1 MLSIAYSASIGGMAT
16 LIGTPPN
23 AIFASL
29 SQSLLDIDISFGQWL
44 LRGVPISGISLVIAW
59 LYMIRF
65 GSKVTDIT
73 SIIEER
79 GTINEHLTKLGLF
92 TRDEKIVAA
101 IFISTAIAWITR
113 GLLWKDFLPMVDDST
128 IVLAAAVALFLIPSS
143 SATSSQGHTMNSKK
157 LNEDGRK
164 KLLDWNTAVKIPW
177 GVLLL
182 IGGGLALAN
191 AFTATGLDNWI
202 ASQLNFLAGMPF
214 IIVILVVVAIAI
226 FSSEIISNTATAA
239 LLIPI
244 AASLSVTL
252 EVNPL
257 LLMVPIT
264 IATSYGFI
272 MPVGTPPNA
281 IVFASGHVT
290 ARKMARAGLPLDIIG
305 IAIVTLFATTLV
317 PMLWE

>member
-1 MLSIAYSASIGGMAT
+1 M
-16 LIGTPPN
+16 
-23 AIFASL
+23 
-29 SQSLLDIDISFGQWL
+29 
-44 LRGVPISGISLVIAW
+44 GVPISAISLVIAW

-73 SIIEER
+73 SIVEES
-79 GTINEHLTKLGLF
+79 GTINEHLTKLGPF
-92 TRDEKIVAA
+92 TRDEKIVSA

-128 IVLAAAVALFLIPSS
+128 IVLAAAIALFLIPSS
-143 SATSSQGHTMNSKK
+143 SVLSSQGRTMNSKK
-157 LNEDGRK
+157 ISFTKDGKGVRNEDIRYKPNSMNSSENLSGK

-191 AFTATGLDNWI
+191 AFTTTGLDRWF

-214 IIVILVVVAIAI
+214 ILVILVVVAIAI

-252 EVNPL
+252 EVDPL
-257 LLMVPIT
+257 LLMIPIT

-281 IVFASGHVT
+281 IVFASGHIT

-305 IAIVTLFATTLV
+305 IAIVTLFAITLV